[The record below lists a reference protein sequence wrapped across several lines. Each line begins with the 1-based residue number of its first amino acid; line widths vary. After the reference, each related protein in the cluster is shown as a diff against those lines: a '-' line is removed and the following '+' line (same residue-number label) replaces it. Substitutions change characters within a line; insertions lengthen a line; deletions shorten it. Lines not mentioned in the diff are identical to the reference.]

1 MLRPAWLTRPV
12 WGWSLFDFANQSF
25 TIVILTAM
33 FQVYF
38 VGRIFEDEGTGRR
51 WWAISGIITQVV
63 LVLVGPVLGAL
74 ADFTG
79 TKKRLLLV
87 TFIGCIGFTFA
98 MAFVQPGQAWLGAI
112 CFILAYLFYGAGE
125 NFLSA
130 FLPELCTHREMGR
143 VSAFSWTIAY
153 IGALISLLV
162 AVGITLLVPGGQET
176 IVGADGA
183 ETVRTSAFGY
193 QLTTAWAALFFALA
207 GLPMFFWVPERKY
220 HEPLPAGQT
229 LWTVGFHRI
238 AETAVRIRQYRVL
251 FRFLAIMTVYFAGMQ
266 IIYWFGGT
274 LTKTLFGFD
283 DTRMGLFLVLSTIV
297 AIPSAALTGHYQDR
311 IGTRNTILI
320 CLAFWSMVMPAAA
333 MAAGLGATFA
343 WLPWVIGALV
353 GVGIGAL
360 GSASRA
366 MVGLF
371 SPPQKSAEFFG
382 FYGIAHKLS
391 AMLGLTWITTM
402 DWLFD
407 HNFSLVVLS
416 ASIFFVVGFVLML
429 AVDEKRGRITALRSA
444 KEIERTAAHGVA
456 ESVQDAANHAI
467 DPSSRQAATPPAPDR
482 STSIIYLDNN
492 ATTRPSKEV
501 IEVVDT
507 ALRERWANP
516 SSVHRVG
523 QQVRQQLELAR
534 ESTCRLLGCGTGE
547 LVFTSGG
554 TESVNLAIVGSLQSA
569 PSRRVVVTSRLEHSA
584 VRDLAEALEE
594 QKRAEVIWL
603 EHEPGGLVDLA
614 ALDRLLAARASEI
627 AVVSLM
633 WANNETGLIQPIAEV
648 GQRCRAARVRFH
660 TDATQWVGKL
670 PVQFDALPVDLL
682 SFAAHKFH
690 GPKGVGGLVVRKGV
704 RVRCQMVG
712 GPQERDRRGGTENVP
727 GIIGLGVAAEQSRLW
742 LESDDRQHIA
752 SMRNRLEQ
760 SIVAAVPD
768 AVVTNLS
775 QPRLWNTTNIAFPR
789 LEAEAILLLLS
800 ERGLC
805 ASAGA
810 ACSSGSLDPSPVLLA
825 MGIAPEIAHGAIR
838 LSLSRETTESEIDR
852 AIDLV
857 AAAIAR
863 LRRSMP
869 TGPVTGPVTG
879 PS

>member
-1 MLRPAWLTRPV
+1 MRLPAWLTRPV

-38 VGRIFEDEGTGRR
+38 VGRIFDDEGTGRR
-51 WWAISGIITQVV
+51 WWAISGIITQAV
-63 LVLVGPVLGAL
+63 LIVVGPVLGAL

-87 TFIGCIGFTFA
+87 TFIGCVGFTFA
-98 MAFVQPGQAWLGAI
+98 LAFVQPGQAWLGAI

-153 IGALISLLV
+153 VGALISLLV

-183 ETVRTSAFGY
+183 EIVRTSAFGY

-207 GLPMFFWVPERKY
+207 GLPMFLWVPERKY

-229 LWTVGFHRI
+229 LWNVGFYRI
-238 AETAVRIRQYRVL
+238 AETAQRIRQYRML
-251 FRFLAIMTVYFAGMQ
+251 FRFLAIMTFYFAGMQ

-311 IGTRNTILI
+311 IGTKNTILI
-320 CLAFWSMVMPAAA
+320 CLAFWSVVMPAAS
-333 MAAGLGATFA
+333 AAAVFGAAVA
-343 WLPWVIGALV
+343 WLPWAIGALV

-391 AMLGLTWITTM
+391 AMLGLGWITTM

-407 HNFSLVVLS
+407 HNFALVVVS
-416 ASIFFVVGFVLML
+416 AAIFFVVGFLLMFF
-429 AVDEKRGRITALRSA
+429 VDEKRGRITALRSA
-444 KEIERTAAHGVA
+444 KEIERSATHASGSAADDVAVAPRSDAAMPTHGVPSL
-456 ESVQDAANHAI
+456 SV
-467 DPSSRQAATPPAPDR
+467 
-482 STSIIYLDNN
+482 IYLDNN
-492 ATTRPSKEV
+492 ATTRPSLEASDA
-501 IEVVDT
+501 VDA

-516 SSVHRVG
+516 SSVHRLG
-523 QQVRQQLELAR
+523 QQVRQQIELAR
-534 ESTCRLLGCGTGE
+534 ESICRLLGCGAGE

-554 TESVNLAIVGSLQSA
+554 TESVNLAIVGSLLIA
-569 PSRRVVVTSRLEHSA
+569 PSRRVIVTSRLEHSA
-584 VRDLAEALEE
+584 VRELAEALEE
-594 QKRAEVIWL
+594 QKRAEVVWL
-603 EHEPGGLVDLA
+603 DHEPGGLVDLA
-614 ALDRLLAARASEI
+614 ALDRLLAARAGEI
-627 AVVSLM
+627 ALVSLM
-633 WANNETGLIQPIAEV
+633 WANNETGLIQPIEEV
-648 GQRCRAARVRFH
+648 GRRCRAAKVRFH
-660 TDATQWVGKL
+660 TDATQWVGKMPL
-670 PVQFDALPVDLL
+670 SFESLPVDLL
-682 SFAAHKFH
+682 SFAGHKFH
-690 GPKGVGGLVVRKGV
+690 GPKGVGGLVIRKGV
-704 RVRCQMVG
+704 RVSRQLVG

-727 GIIGLGVAAEQSRLW
+727 GILGLAVAAEQARVW
-742 LESDDRQHIA
+742 LASDGPQRVA
-752 SMRNRLEQ
+752 AMRTRLEE
-760 SIVAAVPD
+760 SIIAALPD
-768 AVVTNLS
+768 AVVTNRA

-852 AIDLV
+852 AIELIT
-857 AAAIAR
+857 AAIHR
-863 LRRSMP
+863 LRRSSAA
-869 TGPVTGPVTG
+869 VTKPGE
-879 PS
+879 S